1 MTFYLI
7 LAAVAVGCLF
17 LGGYG
22 TPFTKAWVQKWQL
35 KRAVANAKA
44 LVAKA
49 EADAAALA
57 KAKQVLASNPAP
69 TASTGPKGS

>member
-1 MTFYLI
+1 MWYVI
-7 LAAVAVGCLF
+7 LAVVAVGCLF

-44 LVAKA
+44 LVVKA
-49 EADAAALA
+49 EAEAKALAAARA
-57 KAKQVLASNPAP
+57 TLASQPP
-69 TASTGPKGS
+69 TGTTGPTK

>member
-1 MTFYLI
+1 MGWYLI

-49 EADAAALA
+49 EAEAQAIA
-57 KAKQVLASNPAP
+57 KAKAVLAA
-69 TASTGPKGS
+69 ASTPGATGPAG